1 MRVLV
6 CYDVANTDS
15 DGQRRLRKIAEACRN
30 YGVRV
35 QFSLFECQIAERDW
49 VWLRARLLELFDS
62 EQDSLRFY
70 LIGEDRARKTEH
82 HGVRMPVDVKAPLV
96 I

>member
-6 CYDVANTDS
+6 CYDVANTDRH
-15 DGQRRLRKIAEACRN
+15 GQRRLRKIAEACRDH
-30 YGVRV
+30 GVRV
-35 QFSLFECQIAERDW
+35 QFSLFECQLAERDW
-49 VWLRARLLELFDS
+49 VGLRARLLGLFDS

-70 LIGEDRARKTEH
+70 LISEDSARKTEH
-82 HGVRMPVDVKAPLV
+82 HGVRMPIDVTAPLV

>member
-15 DGQRRLRKIAEACRN
+15 AGARRLRRIAEACKDH
-30 YGVRV
+30 GVRV
-35 QFSLFECQIAERDW
+35 QFSLFECQLEDRAW
-49 VWLRARLLELFDS
+49 VTLRHRLLKEFDG

-70 LIGEDRARKTEH
+70 FFGEDEARKTEH
-82 HGVRMPVDVKAPLV
+82 HGVRKPLDLQGPLV
-96 I
+96 V

>member
-6 CYDVANTDS
+6 CYDVANTDRH
-15 DGQRRLRKIAEACRN
+15 GQRRLRKIGGGCGDQGGRAPVLLCECLLAE
-30 YGVRV
+30 GVLV
-35 QFSLFECQIAERDW
+35 
-49 VWLRARLLELFDS
+49 VLRARLLGLFDS

-70 LIGEDRARKTEH
+70 LISEDSARKTEH
-82 HGVRMPVDVKAPLV
+82 HGVRMPIDVTAPLV

>member
-49 VWLRARLLELFDS
+49 VCLRARLLELFDS

-70 LIGEDRARKTEH
+70 LIGEDSARKTEH